1 MSNNHLTHQKS
12 ETINH
17 QNSSWLQCL
26 LHSSMQLRTWVPC
39 VLPGD
44 TKNISFSSWKQ
55 NFCSLGYISVTTHW
69 SIFWC
74 DTCSLHRAKTTNAIK
89 TQHRAAESFVWGK
102 TPTKWPEKPLSNRT
116 ETHQC
121 HPLLHPCP
129 ALMFTHTKM
138 ITDSWHSSCHKI
150 LTLEFTIFF

>member
-44 TKNISFSSWKQ
+44 TKSISFSSWKQ

-89 TQHRAAESFVWGK
+89 TQHSRKLCLGENTHKVTRK
-102 TPTKWPEKPLSNRT
+102 TPQQQNRDPSVSSPPPSMSCSDVH
-116 ETHQC
+116 THKDDHRQLAQ
-121 HPLLHPCP
+121 LLP
-129 ALMFTHTKM
+129 
-138 ITDSWHSSCHKI
+138 
-150 LTLEFTIFF
+150 